1 MLNDIKNYLPLF
13 NAILITDLIVILLI
27 NFKII
32 DSKVLREWYS
42 KFNLSAVIA
51 DVLIIFIVIIIT
63 NYIYNIIFKK
73 FSIIKFIIIALIIQ
87 IIHDISFYILITKI
101 PRGINRMIDT
111 FKDYAKET
119 SYKAIIGDSSMI
131 IMSCIIGYYLIK
143 VNTETNINI
152 AIIIIYMTPYL
163 INNYI

>member
-87 IIHDISFYILITKI
+87 IMHDILFYILITKI

-131 IMSCIIGYYLIK
+131 IMSCIIGNYLIK